1 MKTLWLIPKQLNVIL
16 LLFCFRHPR
25 KCCWNFRF
33 YFTNHMMNCV
43 FFHTLEWCNEIF
55 VLDNVLISIEFT
67 KMTKTPQSDQVY
79 SPKWHTTKW
88 TNRDQQKVQNIAQI
102 TFSLPLFLSSV
113 FHEHSRMTS
122 HLCRIR
128 YGNTTFN
135 GGRIKALLANII
147 NRLREIKAN
156 CTTEMYIFEMVKRAL
171 LLNLLQISLVDIYTS
186 WRQKKNQ
193 EKKIWCEHLK

>member
-1 MKTLWLIPKQLNVIL
+1 MKFSCWITFSFLLN
-16 LLFCFRHPR
+16 
-25 KCCWNFRF
+25 
-33 YFTNHMMNCV
+33 
-43 FFHTLEWCNEIF
+43 
-55 VLDNVLISIEFT
+55 
-67 KMTKTPQSDQVY
+67 
-79 SPKWHTTKW
+79 SPKWQRRHKVTKSILRNDIQLSGRIV
-88 TNRDQQKVQNIAQI
+88 TNKKYKILHKLR
-102 TFSLPLFLSSV
+102 SLFLSSV
-113 FHEHSRMTS
+113 FHQHSRMTS

-186 WRQKKNQ
+186 WRQKKIKR
-193 EKKIWCEHLK
+193 KKYDVNIWSN

>member
-33 YFTNHMMNCV
+33 YFTNHMMNCF

-79 SPKWHTTKW
+79 LRNDIRLSGRIV
-88 TNRDQQKVQNIAQI
+88 TNKKYKILHKLR
-102 TFSLPLFLSSV
+102 SLFLSSI
-113 FHEHSRMTS
+113 FHENSRMTS